1 MGALAWSLL
10 LFLAPVAAHS
20 TVIAVPADA
29 QQTLWAE
36 NQCCSDSWSYTHATE
51 SWSFS
56 TNIIGRFLS
65 LGTFPD
71 DDLFVDDL
79 GGGAYTVN
87 AHIDHDGNVFGGA
100 FSWVSQSVTLGV
112 LSPQIFLSG
121 TILGAGTN
129 DGSTGVMQLWASVD
143 YTNPAIV
150 AHTIAPNF
158 ATLSFIG
165 GPCWQPCTPGAEGA
179 GFTRDAGG
187 AVVQS
192 DIVGYLVN
200 VDEPALPMLACMVV
214 AAVAVLSAPRRSRL

>member
-1 MGALAWSLL
+1 M
-10 LFLAPVAAHS
+10 
-20 TVIAVPADA
+20 
-29 QQTLWAE
+29 
-36 NQCCSDSWSYTHATE
+36 
-51 SWSFS
+51 
-56 TNIIGRFLS
+56 S

-112 LSPQIFLSG
+112 LTPQIILSG
-121 TILGAGTN
+121 TILGAGTI

-150 AHTIAPNF
+150 ARTIAPNS

-165 GPCWQPCTPGAEGA
+165 GPCSQPCTPGAEGA
-179 GFTRDAGG
+179 GFTRDARGP
-187 AVVQS
+187 VVLS
-192 DIVGYLVN
+192 EGVGYLGN
-200 VDEPALPMLACMVV
+200 VDEPAWPMLAWLAV